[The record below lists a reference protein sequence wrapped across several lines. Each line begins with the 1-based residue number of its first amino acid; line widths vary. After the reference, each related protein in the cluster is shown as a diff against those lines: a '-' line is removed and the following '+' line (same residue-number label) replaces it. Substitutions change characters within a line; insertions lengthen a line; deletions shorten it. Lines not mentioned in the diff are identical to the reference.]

1 MNLASRIELWP
12 LERLVPYA
20 RNARTHSPEQ
30 VAKIAASMSE
40 FGFTNPI
47 LVEESTGEIIAGHG
61 RLAAAMKLGLKKAPV
76 IPLSHLS
83 DAQRRAYVLADNK
96 LAELAGWDHALLAEE
111 MRALDVE
118 GFDLDLIGFSDD
130 ELAGL
135 LAGPEDAAPP
145 PGNEH
150 DVPAVRPR
158 YTARRGDVW
167 LMGPHRLICGDS
179 TVLADVEKVATPG
192 EVECMWTDP
201 PYNVAYEGSAGA
213 IQNDDMEDGEFRDF
227 LRDAFMCAFTVMK
240 PGGAAYVAHA
250 DGRPGEAFRSAFRE
264 AGFKLSGCVIWRKN
278 MFTLSRSDYQ
288 WQHEPILYGWKEG
301 AAHRWYG
308 DRNKTTIIDFGG
320 GLFQQVGE
328 RTWQIRLGDHTLLV
342 EGDDLTV
349 REARSSVVLEE
360 KPKRN
365 AEHPT
370 MKPVALIERFLV
382 NSTKAGDVVLDLFGG
397 SGSTLIA
404 CEKTGR
410 AARLVELD
418 ERFCDVIVRRWQDYT
433 GKSATLQSSGQSF
446 DEVATGRA
454 ANDNAEA
461 AADAA

>member
-1 MNLASRIELWP
+1 
-12 LERLVPYA
+12 
-20 RNARTHSPEQ
+20 
-30 VAKIAASMSE
+30 
-40 FGFTNPI
+40 
-47 LVEESTGEIIAGHG
+47 
-61 RLAAAMKLGLKKAPV
+61 
-76 IPLSHLS
+76 
-83 DAQRRAYVLADNK
+83 
-96 LAELAGWDHALLAEE
+96 
-111 MRALDVE
+111 
-118 GFDLDLIGFSDD
+118 
-130 ELAGL
+130 
-135 LAGPEDAAPP
+135 
-145 PGNEH
+145 
-150 DVPAVRPR
+150 
-158 YTARRGDVW
+158 
-167 LMGPHRLICGDS
+167 
-179 TVLADVEKVATPG
+179 
-192 EVECMWTDP
+192 
-201 PYNVAYEGSAGA
+201 
-213 IQNDDMEDGEFRDF
+213 
-227 LRDAFMCAFTVMK
+227 
-240 PGGAAYVAHA
+240 
-250 DGRPGEAFRSAFRE
+250 
-264 AGFKLSGCVIWRKN
+264 